1 MCNVNLLQ
9 RIYFCRRKT
18 KGKYRQMNSRKI
30 VCVVLLLL
38 MFGSMGAQTQRRITV
53 EELFGLVEQGSRAL
67 AVQKSGVES
76 ARLGIE
82 EAKSERLP
90 DLSLSL
96 SASYNGN
103 VVMTERNFRNAR
115 TFESPHFG
123 NSFALEARQT
133 IYAGGVVN
141 AGIRLALLEYRQSEN
156 SAALTRSQ
164 LRFIALGQYL
174 DLYRLANGIIVYDSN
189 IALTARLIDDIEAK
203 FAQGMA
209 LKNDVTRYEL
219 QMESLQLAKRKLED
233 QKLITNYQLCQ
244 TLGIEV
250 TEIVPDINLEKAGT
264 EALTESGLQQQAAR
278 QSLQLKRAEIV
289 THIADQQLRLAKSGM
304 MPKVSAVATDNFYGP
319 YNYDIPPINNN
330 FNIWYVGVG
339 VNYSFSSLYKSLRSV
354 RKAKV
359 QVQQNQEALE
369 LAKES
374 VSNEMQQA
382 YVLHRQA
389 FAELHTCLKNVDL
402 ANQNYQ
408 VINDRYLG
416 QLALIT
422 DMLDASNI
430 KLGAELEEVNARINI
445 AYTYYNIL
453 YVAGEL

>member
-1 MCNVNLLQ
+1 M
-9 RIYFCRRKT
+9 
-18 KGKYRQMNSRKI
+18 
-30 VCVVLLLL
+30 VCAVLLLL
-38 MFGSMGAQTQRRITV
+38 LFGGTEAQTQRRITV
-53 EELFGLVEQGSRAL
+53 DELFGLVEQGSRAL
-67 AVQKSGVES
+67 AVQKSGAES
-76 ARLGIE
+76 ARLGVE

-90 DLSLSL
+90 DIALSL

-103 VVMTERNFRNAR
+103 VVMTDRNFANAQ

-133 IYAGGVVN
+133 VYAGGAVN
-141 AGIRLALLEYRQSEN
+141 AGIRLAQLQHQQSEN
-156 SAALTRSQ
+156 GVALTRSQ
-164 LRFIALGQYL
+164 QRFIALGQYL

-189 IALTARLIDDIEAK
+189 IALTAKLIDDIEAK

-219 QMESLQLAKRKLED
+219 QMESLKLAKRKLED
-233 QKLITNYQLCQ
+233 QKLIINYRLCQ
-244 TLGIEV
+244 TLGLEG
-250 TEIVPDINLEKAGT
+250 TEIVPDINLDNAGS
-264 EALTESGLQQQAAR
+264 EALTESDLQQQAAR
-278 QSLQLKRAEIV
+278 QSLQLKRSE
-289 THIADQQLRLAKSGM
+289 TDTRIADQQLKLAKSEM
-304 MPKVSAVATDNFYGP
+304 LPKVAAVAVDNFSGP

-330 FNIWYVGVG
+330 FNIWYVGIG
-339 VNYSFSSLYKSLRSV
+339 VNYSFSSLYKSIRGV
-354 RKAKV
+354 RRAKA
-359 QVQQNQEALE
+359 QVQQSREAFR
-369 LAKES
+369 LAQES
-374 VSNEMQQA
+374 VCNEMQQA

-445 AYTYYNIL
+445 AYTYYNVL
-453 YVAGEL
+453 YVAGQL

>member
-1 MCNVNLLQ
+1 M
-9 RIYFCRRKT
+9 
-18 KGKYRQMNSRKI
+18 
-30 VCVVLLLL
+30 VCAVLLLL
-38 MFGSMGAQTQRRITV
+38 LFGGTEAQTQRRITV
-53 EELFGLVEQGSRAL
+53 DELFGLVEQGSRAL
-67 AVQKSGVES
+67 AVQKSGAES
-76 ARLGIE
+76 ARLGVE

-90 DLSLSL
+90 DIALSL

-103 VVMTERNFRNAR
+103 VVMTDRNFTNAQ

-133 IYAGGVVN
+133 VYAGGAVN
-141 AGIRLALLEYRQSEN
+141 AGIRLAQLQHQQSEN
-156 SAALTRSQ
+156 GVALTRSQ
-164 LRFIALGQYL
+164 QRFIALGQYL

-189 IALTARLIDDIEAK
+189 IALTAKLIDDIEAK

-219 QMESLQLAKRKLED
+219 QMESLKLAKRKLED
-233 QKLITNYQLCQ
+233 QKLIINYRLCQ
-244 TLGIEV
+244 TLGLEG
-250 TEIVPDINLEKAGT
+250 TEIVPDINLDNAGS
-264 EALTESGLQQQAAR
+264 EALTESDLQQQAAR
-278 QSLQLKRAEIV
+278 QSLQLKRSE
-289 THIADQQLRLAKSGM
+289 TDTRIADQQLKLAKSEM
-304 MPKVSAVATDNFYGP
+304 LPKVAAVAVDNFSGP

-330 FNIWYVGVG
+330 FNIWYVGIG
-339 VNYSFSSLYKSLRSV
+339 VNYSFSSLYKSIRGV
-354 RKAKV
+354 RRAKA
-359 QVQQNQEALE
+359 QVQQSREAFR
-369 LAKES
+369 LAQES

-382 YVLHRQA
+382 YVMHRQA

-445 AYTYYNIL
+445 AYTYYKVL
-453 YVAGEL
+453 YVAGQL

>member
-1 MCNVNLLQ
+1 
-9 RIYFCRRKT
+9 
-18 KGKYRQMNSRKI
+18 MNSRKM
-30 VCVVLLLL
+30 VCAVLLLL
-38 MFGSMGAQTQRRITV
+38 LFGGTEAQTQRRITV
-53 EELFGLVEQGSRAL
+53 DELFGLVEQGSRAL
-67 AVQKSGVES
+67 AVQKSGAES
-76 ARLGIE
+76 ARLGVE

-90 DLSLSL
+90 DIALSL

-103 VVMTERNFRNAR
+103 VVMTDRNFANAQ

-133 IYAGGVVN
+133 VYAGGAVN
-141 AGIRLALLEYRQSEN
+141 AGIRLAQLQHQQSEN
-156 SAALTRSQ
+156 GVALTHSQ
-164 LRFIALGQYL
+164 QRFIALGQYL

-189 IALTARLIDDIEAK
+189 IALTAKLIDDIEAK

-219 QMESLQLAKRKLED
+219 QMESLKLAKRKLED
-233 QKLITNYQLCQ
+233 QKLIINYRLCQ
-244 TLGIEV
+244 TLGLEG
-250 TEIVPDINLEKAGT
+250 TEIVPDINLDNAGS
-264 EALTESGLQQQAAR
+264 EALTESDLQQQAAR
-278 QSLQLKRAEIV
+278 QSLQLKRSEID
-289 THIADQQLRLAKSGM
+289 TRIADQQLKLAKSEM
-304 MPKVSAVATDNFYGP
+304 LPKVAAVAVDNFSGP

-330 FNIWYVGVG
+330 FNIWYVGIG
-339 VNYSFSSLYKSLRSV
+339 VNYSFSSLYKSIRGV
-354 RKAKV
+354 RRAKA
-359 QVQQNQEALE
+359 QVQQSREAFQ
-369 LAKES
+369 LAQES

-445 AYTYYNIL
+445 AYTYYNVL
-453 YVAGEL
+453 YVAGQL

>member
-1 MCNVNLLQ
+1 M
-9 RIYFCRRKT
+9 
-18 KGKYRQMNSRKI
+18 
-30 VCVVLLLL
+30 VCAVLLLL
-38 MFGSMGAQTQRRITV
+38 LFGGTEAQTQRRITV
-53 EELFGLVEQGSRAL
+53 DELFGLVEQGSRAL
-67 AVQKSGVES
+67 AVQKSGAES
-76 ARLGIE
+76 ARLGVE

-90 DLSLSL
+90 DIALSL

-103 VVMTERNFRNAR
+103 VVMTDRNFTNAQ

-133 IYAGGVVN
+133 VYAGGAVN
-141 AGIRLALLEYRQSEN
+141 AGIRLAQLQHQQSEN
-156 SAALTRSQ
+156 GVALTRSQ
-164 LRFIALGQYL
+164 QRFIALGQYL

-189 IALTARLIDDIEAK
+189 IALTAKLIDDIEAK

-219 QMESLQLAKRKLED
+219 QMESLKLAKRKLED
-233 QKLITNYQLCQ
+233 QKLIINYRLCQ
-244 TLGIEV
+244 TLGLEG
-250 TEIVPDINLEKAGT
+250 TEIVPDINLDNAGS
-264 EALTESGLQQQAAR
+264 EALTESDLQQQAVR
-278 QSLQLKRAEIV
+278 QSLQLKRSE
-289 THIADQQLRLAKSGM
+289 TDTRIADQQLKLAKSEM
-304 MPKVSAVATDNFYGP
+304 LPKVAAVAVDNFSGP

-330 FNIWYVGVG
+330 FNIWYVGIG
-339 VNYSFSSLYKSLRSV
+339 VNYSFSSLYKSIRGV
-354 RKAKV
+354 RRAKA
-359 QVQQNQEALE
+359 QVQQSREAFR
-369 LAKES
+369 LAQES
-374 VSNEMQQA
+374 VCNEMQQA

-445 AYTYYNIL
+445 AYTYYNVL
-453 YVAGEL
+453 YVAGQL

>member
-1 MCNVNLLQ
+1 
-9 RIYFCRRKT
+9 
-18 KGKYRQMNSRKI
+18 MNSRKM
-30 VCVVLLLL
+30 VCAVLLLL
-38 MFGSMGAQTQRRITV
+38 LLGGTEAQTQRRITV
-53 EELFGLVEQGSRAL
+53 DELFGLVEQGSRAL
-67 AVQKSGVES
+67 AVQKSGAES
-76 ARLGIE
+76 ARLGVE

-90 DLSLSL
+90 DIALSL

-103 VVMTERNFRNAR
+103 VVMTDRNFANAQ

-133 IYAGGVVN
+133 VYAGGAVN
-141 AGIRLALLEYRQSEN
+141 AGIRLAQLQHQQSEN
-156 SAALTRSQ
+156 GVALTRSQ
-164 LRFIALGQYL
+164 QRFIALGQYL

-189 IALTARLIDDIEAK
+189 IALTAKLIDDIEAK

-219 QMESLQLAKRKLED
+219 QMESLKLAKRKLED
-233 QKLITNYQLCQ
+233 QKLIINYRLCQ
-244 TLGIEV
+244 TLGLEG
-250 TEIVPDINLEKAGT
+250 TEIVPDINLDNAGS
-264 EALTESGLQQQAAR
+264 EALTESDLQQQAAR
-278 QSLQLKRAEIV
+278 QSLQLKRSEID
-289 THIADQQLRLAKSGM
+289 TRIADQQLKLAKSEM
-304 MPKVSAVATDNFYGP
+304 LPKVAAVAVDNFSGP

-330 FNIWYVGVG
+330 FNIWYVGIG
-339 VNYSFSSLYKSLRSV
+339 VNYSFSSLYKSIRGV
-354 RKAKV
+354 RRAKA
-359 QVQQNQEALE
+359 QVQQSREAFQ
-369 LAKES
+369 LAQES

-445 AYTYYNIL
+445 AYTYYNVL
-453 YVAGEL
+453 YVAGQL

>member
-1 MCNVNLLQ
+1 
-9 RIYFCRRKT
+9 
-18 KGKYRQMNSRKI
+18 MNSRKM
-30 VCVVLLLL
+30 VCAVLLLL
-38 MFGSMGAQTQRRITV
+38 LFGGTEAQTQRRITV
-53 EELFGLVEQGSRAL
+53 DELFGLVEQGSRAL
-67 AVQKSGVES
+67 AVQKSGAES
-76 ARLGIE
+76 ARLGVE

-90 DLSLSL
+90 DIALSL

-103 VVMTERNFRNAR
+103 VVMTDRNFTNAQ

-133 IYAGGVVN
+133 VYAGGAVN
-141 AGIRLALLEYRQSEN
+141 AGIRLAQLQHQQSEN
-156 SAALTRSQ
+156 GVALTRSQ
-164 LRFIALGQYL
+164 QRFIALGQYL

-189 IALTARLIDDIEAK
+189 IALTAKLIDDIEAK

-219 QMESLQLAKRKLED
+219 QMESLKLAKRKLED
-233 QKLITNYQLCQ
+233 QKLIINYRLCQ
-244 TLGIEV
+244 TLGLEG
-250 TEIVPDINLEKAGT
+250 TEIVPDINLDNAGS
-264 EALTESGLQQQAAR
+264 EALTESDLQQQAAR
-278 QSLQLKRAEIV
+278 QSLQLKRSEID
-289 THIADQQLRLAKSGM
+289 TRIADQQLKLAKSEM
-304 MPKVSAVATDNFYGP
+304 LPKVAAVAVDNFSGP

-330 FNIWYVGVG
+330 FNIWYVGIG
-339 VNYSFSSLYKSLRSV
+339 VNYSFSSLYKSIRGV
-354 RKAKV
+354 RRAKA
-359 QVQQNQEALE
+359 QVQQSREAFR
-369 LAKES
+369 LAQES
-374 VSNEMQQA
+374 VCNEMQQA

-445 AYTYYNIL
+445 AYTYYNVL
-453 YVAGEL
+453 YVAGQL

>member
-1 MCNVNLLQ
+1 M
-9 RIYFCRRKT
+9 
-18 KGKYRQMNSRKI
+18 
-30 VCVVLLLL
+30 VCAVLLLL
-38 MFGSMGAQTQRRITV
+38 LFGGTEAQTQRRITV
-53 EELFGLVEQGSRAL
+53 DELFGLVEQGSRAL
-67 AVQKSGVES
+67 AVQKSGAES
-76 ARLGIE
+76 ARLGVE

-90 DLSLSL
+90 DIALSL

-103 VVMTERNFRNAR
+103 VVMTDRNFTNAQ

-133 IYAGGVVN
+133 VYAGGAVN
-141 AGIRLALLEYRQSEN
+141 AGIRLAQLQHQQSEN
-156 SAALTRSQ
+156 GVALTRSQ
-164 LRFIALGQYL
+164 QRFIALGQYL

-189 IALTARLIDDIEAK
+189 IALTAKLIDDIEAK

-219 QMESLQLAKRKLED
+219 QMESLKLAKRKLED
-233 QKLITNYQLCQ
+233 QKLIINYRLCQ
-244 TLGIEV
+244 TLGLEG
-250 TEIVPDINLEKAGT
+250 TEIVPDINLDNAGS
-264 EALTESGLQQQAAR
+264 EALTESDLQQQAAR
-278 QSLQLKRAEIV
+278 QSLQLKRSEID
-289 THIADQQLRLAKSGM
+289 TRIADQQLKLAKSEM
-304 MPKVSAVATDNFYGP
+304 LPKVAAVAVDNFSGP

-330 FNIWYVGVG
+330 FNIWYVGIG
-339 VNYSFSSLYKSLRSV
+339 VNYSFSSLYKSIRGV
-354 RKAKV
+354 RRAKA
-359 QVQQNQEALE
+359 QVQQSREAFQ
-369 LAKES
+369 LAQES
-374 VSNEMQQA
+374 VCNEMQQA

-445 AYTYYNIL
+445 AYTYYNVL
-453 YVAGEL
+453 YVAGQL

>member
-1 MCNVNLLQ
+1 
-9 RIYFCRRKT
+9 
-18 KGKYRQMNSRKI
+18 MNSRKM
-30 VCVVLLLL
+30 VCVVLLLLLL
-38 MFGSMGAQTQRRITV
+38 MFGSMEAQTQRRITV

-67 AVQKSGVES
+67 ALQKSGAES

-103 VVMTERNFRNAR
+103 VVMMGRYFRNAQ
-115 TFESPHFG
+115 TFESPRLG
-123 NSFALEARQT
+123 NSFALEARQKV
-133 IYAGGVVN
+133 YAGGSVN
-141 AGIRLALLEYRQSEN
+141 AGIRLAQLQHQQSEN
-156 SAALTRSQ
+156 SVALTRSQ
-164 LRFIALGQYL
+164 QRFTALGQYL

-189 IALTARLIDDIEAK
+189 IALTAKLIDDINAK
-203 FAQGMA
+203 FVQGMA

-219 QMESLQLAKRKLED
+219 QMESLKLAKRKLED
-233 QKLITNYQLCQ
+233 RKQIINYRLCQ
-244 TLGIEV
+244 TLGLEG

-264 EALTESGLQQQAAR
+264 ETLTESALQQQAAR
-278 QSLQLKRAEIV
+278 QSTQLKRSEID
-289 THIADQQLRLAKSGM
+289 TRIADQQLKLVKSEM
-304 MPKVSAVATDNFYGP
+304 MPKVAAVAVDNFSGP
-319 YNYDIPPINNN
+319 YNYHIPPINNN
-330 FNIWYVGVG
+330 FNIWYVGIG

-354 RKAKV
+354 RRAKA
-359 QVQQNQEALE
+359 QVQQSHEALE
-369 LAKES
+369 LAKEN

-382 YVLHRQA
+382 YILHRQA
-389 FAELHTCLKNVDL
+389 FAELHTCLKNIDL

-422 DMLDASNI
+422 DMLDASNM
-430 KLGAELEEVNARINI
+430 KLGAELDEVNARINI

-453 YVAGEL
+453 YVAGQL

>member
-1 MCNVNLLQ
+1 M
-9 RIYFCRRKT
+9 
-18 KGKYRQMNSRKI
+18 
-30 VCVVLLLL
+30 VCAVLLLL
-38 MFGSMGAQTQRRITV
+38 LFGGTEAQTQRRITV
-53 EELFGLVEQGSRAL
+53 DELFGLVEQGSRAL
-67 AVQKSGVES
+67 AVQKSGAES
-76 ARLGIE
+76 ARLGVE

-90 DLSLSL
+90 DIALSL

-103 VVMTERNFRNAR
+103 VVMTDRNFANAQ

-133 IYAGGVVN
+133 VYAGGAVN
-141 AGIRLALLEYRQSEN
+141 AGIRLAQLQHQQSEN
-156 SAALTRSQ
+156 GVALTRSQ
-164 LRFIALGQYL
+164 QRFIALGQYL

-189 IALTARLIDDIEAK
+189 IALTAKLIDDIEAK

-219 QMESLQLAKRKLED
+219 QMESLKLAKRKLED
-233 QKLITNYQLCQ
+233 QKLIINYRLCQ
-244 TLGIEV
+244 TLGLEG
-250 TEIVPDINLEKAGT
+250 TEIVPDINLDNAGS
-264 EALTESGLQQQAAR
+264 EALTESDLQQQAAR
-278 QSLQLKRAEIV
+278 QSLQLKRSEID
-289 THIADQQLRLAKSGM
+289 TRIADQQLKLAKSEM
-304 MPKVSAVATDNFYGP
+304 LPKVAAVAVDNFSGP

-330 FNIWYVGVG
+330 FNIWYVGIG
-339 VNYSFSSLYKSLRSV
+339 VNYSFSSLYKSIRGV
-354 RKAKV
+354 RRAKA
-359 QVQQNQEALE
+359 QVQQSREAFQ
-369 LAKES
+369 LAQES

-445 AYTYYNIL
+445 AYTYYNVL
-453 YVAGEL
+453 YVAGQL

>member
-1 MCNVNLLQ
+1 M
-9 RIYFCRRKT
+9 
-18 KGKYRQMNSRKI
+18 
-30 VCVVLLLL
+30 VCAVLLLL
-38 MFGSMGAQTQRRITV
+38 LFGGTEAQTQRRITV
-53 EELFGLVEQGSRAL
+53 DELFGLVEQGSRAL
-67 AVQKSGVES
+67 AVQKSGAES
-76 ARLGIE
+76 ARLGVE

-90 DLSLSL
+90 DIALSL

-103 VVMTERNFRNAR
+103 VVMTDRNFANAQ

-133 IYAGGVVN
+133 VYAGGAVN
-141 AGIRLALLEYRQSEN
+141 AGIRLAQLQHQQSEN
-156 SAALTRSQ
+156 GVALTRSQ
-164 LRFIALGQYL
+164 QRFIALGQYL

-189 IALTARLIDDIEAK
+189 IALTAKLIDDIEAK

-219 QMESLQLAKRKLED
+219 QMESLKLAKRKLED
-233 QKLITNYQLCQ
+233 QKLIINYRLCQ
-244 TLGIEV
+244 TLGLEG
-250 TEIVPDINLEKAGT
+250 TEIVPDINLDNAGS
-264 EALTESGLQQQAAR
+264 EALTESDLQQQAAR
-278 QSLQLKRAEIV
+278 QSLQLKRSEID
-289 THIADQQLRLAKSGM
+289 TRIADQQLKLAKSEM
-304 MPKVSAVATDNFYGP
+304 LPKVAAVAVDNFSGP

-330 FNIWYVGVG
+330 FNIWYVGIG
-339 VNYSFSSLYKSLRSV
+339 VNYSFSSLYKSIRGV
-354 RKAKV
+354 RRAKA
-359 QVQQNQEALE
+359 QVQQSREAFR
-369 LAKES
+369 LAQES
-374 VSNEMQQA
+374 VCNEMQQA

-445 AYTYYNIL
+445 AYTYYNVL
-453 YVAGEL
+453 YVAGQL

>member
-1 MCNVNLLQ
+1 M
-9 RIYFCRRKT
+9 
-18 KGKYRQMNSRKI
+18 
-30 VCVVLLLL
+30 VCAVLLLL
-38 MFGSMGAQTQRRITV
+38 LLGGTEAQTQRRITV
-53 EELFGLVEQGSRAL
+53 DELFGLVEQGSRAL
-67 AVQKSGVES
+67 AVQKSGAES
-76 ARLGIE
+76 ARLGVE

-90 DLSLSL
+90 DIALSL

-103 VVMTERNFRNAR
+103 VVMTDRNFANAQ

-133 IYAGGVVN
+133 VYAGGAVN
-141 AGIRLALLEYRQSEN
+141 AGIRLAQLQHQQSEN
-156 SAALTRSQ
+156 GVALTRSQ
-164 LRFIALGQYL
+164 QRFIALGQYL

-189 IALTARLIDDIEAK
+189 IALTAKLIDDIEAK

-219 QMESLQLAKRKLED
+219 QMESLKLAKRKLED
-233 QKLITNYQLCQ
+233 QKLIINYRLCQ
-244 TLGIEV
+244 TLGLEG
-250 TEIVPDINLEKAGT
+250 TEIVPDINLDNAGS
-264 EALTESGLQQQAAR
+264 EALTESDLQQQAAR
-278 QSLQLKRAEIV
+278 QSLQLKRSEID
-289 THIADQQLRLAKSGM
+289 TRIADQQLKLAKSEM
-304 MPKVSAVATDNFYGP
+304 LPKVAAVAVDNFSGP

-330 FNIWYVGVG
+330 FNIWYVGIG
-339 VNYSFSSLYKSLRSV
+339 VNYSFSSLYKSIRGV
-354 RKAKV
+354 RRAKA
-359 QVQQNQEALE
+359 QVQQSREAFQ
-369 LAKES
+369 LAQES

-445 AYTYYNIL
+445 AYTYYNVL
-453 YVAGEL
+453 YVAGQL

>member
-1 MCNVNLLQ
+1 M
-9 RIYFCRRKT
+9 
-18 KGKYRQMNSRKI
+18 

-38 MFGSMGAQTQRRITV
+38 LFGGTEAQTQRRITV
-53 EELFGLVEQGSRAL
+53 DELFGLVEQGSRAL
-67 AVQKSGVES
+67 AVQKSGAES
-76 ARLGIE
+76 ARLGVE

-90 DLSLSL
+90 DIALSL

-103 VVMTERNFRNAR
+103 VVMTDRNFTNAQ

-133 IYAGGVVN
+133 VYAGGAVN
-141 AGIRLALLEYRQSEN
+141 AGIRLAQLQHQQSEN
-156 SAALTRSQ
+156 GVALTRSQ
-164 LRFIALGQYL
+164 QRFIALGQYL

-189 IALTARLIDDIEAK
+189 IALTAKLIDDIEAK

-219 QMESLQLAKRKLED
+219 QMESLKLAKRKLED
-233 QKLITNYQLCQ
+233 QKLIINYRLCQ
-244 TLGIEV
+244 TLGLEG
-250 TEIVPDINLEKAGT
+250 TEIVPDINLDNAGS
-264 EALTESGLQQQAAR
+264 EALTESDLQQQAAR
-278 QSLQLKRAEIV
+278 QSLQLKRSEID
-289 THIADQQLRLAKSGM
+289 TRIADQQLKLAKSEM
-304 MPKVSAVATDNFYGP
+304 LPKVAAVAVDNFSGP

-330 FNIWYVGVG
+330 FNIWYVGIG
-339 VNYSFSSLYKSLRSV
+339 VNYSFSSLYKSIRGV
-354 RKAKV
+354 RRAKA
-359 QVQQNQEALE
+359 QVQQSREAFR
-369 LAKES
+369 LAQES
-374 VSNEMQQA
+374 VCNEMQQA

-445 AYTYYNIL
+445 AYTYYNVL
-453 YVAGEL
+453 YVAGQL

>member
-1 MCNVNLLQ
+1 M
-9 RIYFCRRKT
+9 
-18 KGKYRQMNSRKI
+18 
-30 VCVVLLLL
+30 VCAVLLLL
-38 MFGSMGAQTQRRITV
+38 LFGGTEAQTQRRITV
-53 EELFGLVEQGSRAL
+53 DELFGLVEQGSRAL
-67 AVQKSGVES
+67 AVQKSGAES
-76 ARLGIE
+76 ARLGVE

-90 DLSLSL
+90 DIALSL

-103 VVMTERNFRNAR
+103 VVMTDRNFTNAQ

-133 IYAGGVVN
+133 VYAGGAVN
-141 AGIRLALLEYRQSEN
+141 AGIRLAQLQRQQSEN
-156 SAALTRSQ
+156 GVALTRSQ
-164 LRFIALGQYL
+164 QRFIALGQYL

-189 IALTARLIDDIEAK
+189 IALTAKLIDDIEAK

-219 QMESLQLAKRKLED
+219 QMESLKLAKRKLED
-233 QKLITNYQLCQ
+233 QKLIINYRLCQ
-244 TLGIEV
+244 TLGLEG
-250 TEIVPDINLEKAGT
+250 TEIVPDINLDNAGS
-264 EALTESGLQQQAAR
+264 EALTESDLQQQAAR
-278 QSLQLKRAEIV
+278 QSLQLKRSEID
-289 THIADQQLRLAKSGM
+289 TRIADQQLKLAKSEM
-304 MPKVSAVATDNFYGP
+304 LPKVAAVAVDNFSGP

-330 FNIWYVGVG
+330 FNIWYVGIG
-339 VNYSFSSLYKSLRSV
+339 VNYSFSSLYKSIRGV
-354 RKAKV
+354 RRAKA
-359 QVQQNQEALE
+359 QVQQSREAFR
-369 LAKES
+369 LAQES
-374 VSNEMQQA
+374 VCNEMQQA

-445 AYTYYNIL
+445 AYTYYNVL
-453 YVAGEL
+453 YVAGQL

>member
-1 MCNVNLLQ
+1 M
-9 RIYFCRRKT
+9 
-18 KGKYRQMNSRKI
+18 
-30 VCVVLLLL
+30 VCAVLLLL
-38 MFGSMGAQTQRRITV
+38 LFGGTEAQTQRRITV
-53 EELFGLVEQGSRAL
+53 DELFGLVEQGSRAL
-67 AVQKSGVES
+67 AVQKSGAES
-76 ARLGIE
+76 ARLGVE

-90 DLSLSL
+90 DIALSL

-103 VVMTERNFRNAR
+103 VVMTDRNFTNAQ

-133 IYAGGVVN
+133 VYAGGAVN
-141 AGIRLALLEYRQSEN
+141 AGIRLAQLQHQQSEN
-156 SAALTRSQ
+156 GVALTRSQ
-164 LRFIALGQYL
+164 QRFIALGQYL

-189 IALTARLIDDIEAK
+189 IALTAKLIDDIEAK

-219 QMESLQLAKRKLED
+219 QMESLKLAKRKLED
-233 QKLITNYQLCQ
+233 QKLIINYRLCQ
-244 TLGIEV
+244 TLGLEG
-250 TEIVPDINLEKAGT
+250 TEIVPDINLDNAGS
-264 EALTESGLQQQAAR
+264 EALTESDLQQQAAR
-278 QSLQLKRAEIV
+278 QSLQLKRSE
-289 THIADQQLRLAKSGM
+289 TDTRIADQQLKLAKSEM
-304 MPKVSAVATDNFYGP
+304 LPKVAAVAVDNFSGP

-330 FNIWYVGVG
+330 FNIWYVGIG
-339 VNYSFSSLYKSLRSV
+339 VNYSFSSLYKSIRGV
-354 RKAKV
+354 RRAKA
-359 QVQQNQEALE
+359 QVQQSREAFR
-369 LAKES
+369 LAQES

-445 AYTYYNIL
+445 AYTYYNVL
-453 YVAGEL
+453 YVAGQL

>member
-1 MCNVNLLQ
+1 M
-9 RIYFCRRKT
+9 
-18 KGKYRQMNSRKI
+18 
-30 VCVVLLLL
+30 VCAVLLLL
-38 MFGSMGAQTQRRITV
+38 LFGGTEAQTQRRITV
-53 EELFGLVEQGSRAL
+53 DELFGLVEQGSRAL
-67 AVQKSGVES
+67 AVQKSGAES
-76 ARLGIE
+76 ARLGVE

-90 DLSLSL
+90 DIALSL

-103 VVMTERNFRNAR
+103 VVMTDRNFTNAQ

-133 IYAGGVVN
+133 VYAGGAVN
-141 AGIRLALLEYRQSEN
+141 AGIRLAQLQHQQSEN
-156 SAALTRSQ
+156 GVALTRSQ
-164 LRFIALGQYL
+164 QRFIALGQYL

-189 IALTARLIDDIEAK
+189 IALTAKLIDDIEAK

-219 QMESLQLAKRKLED
+219 QMESLKLAKRKLED
-233 QKLITNYQLCQ
+233 QKLIINYRLCQ
-244 TLGIEV
+244 TLGLEG
-250 TEIVPDINLEKAGT
+250 TEIVPDINLDNAGS
-264 EALTESGLQQQAAR
+264 EALTESDLQQQAAR
-278 QSLQLKRAEIV
+278 QSLQLKRSEID
-289 THIADQQLRLAKSGM
+289 TRIADQQLKLAKSEM
-304 MPKVSAVATDNFYGP
+304 LPKVAAVAVDNFSGP

-330 FNIWYVGVG
+330 FNIWYVGIG
-339 VNYSFSSLYKSLRSV
+339 VNYSFSSLYKSIRGV
-354 RKAKV
+354 RRAKA
-359 QVQQNQEALE
+359 QVQQSREAFR
-369 LAKES
+369 LAQES
-374 VSNEMQQA
+374 VCNEMQQA

-445 AYTYYNIL
+445 AYTYYNVL
-453 YVAGEL
+453 YVAGQL